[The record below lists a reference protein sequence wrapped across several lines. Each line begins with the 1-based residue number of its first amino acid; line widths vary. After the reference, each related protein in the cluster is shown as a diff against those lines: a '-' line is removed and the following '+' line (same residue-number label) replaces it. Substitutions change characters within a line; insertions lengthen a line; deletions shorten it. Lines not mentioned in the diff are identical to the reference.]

1 MLRRKVIKKLT
12 KNYKSVIYYLC
23 SLFSAILTMLIIPS
37 SLLDN
42 HAKTGLFFYS
52 IQVIATYIRLLFLP
66 INQNLDYD
74 YSIYNSLMADIF
86 FIF

>member
-1 MLRRKVIKKLT
+1 MPR
-12 KNYKSVIYYLC
+12 
-23 SLFSAILTMLIIPS
+23 
-37 SLLDN
+37 LDY
-42 HAKTGLFFYS
+42 FFYS

-74 YSIYNSLMADIF
+74 YLIYNSLMADIF